1 MGVFISGKDDTRRRH
16 SSCDP
21 ASEVLIRGD
30 GCMDKR
36 KRAFSGESGKFFPL
50 FWKQVSCSGEKVDLE
65 TIQCALDMVRLLTE
79 TEQEL
84 HGMTEPEET
93 AQQVMKRICSFYQ
106 AEFVGMLD
114 VDVEMNSWSPKWWY
128 ADDDRDPALAWIKDM
143 ETGDYAASWKA
154 AFRDNRPVIIT
165 DIRSVE
171 KSHPEEYEMYRRLRV
186 ENVIGVPYY
195 KYSKGFVV
203 VKNPGCYK
211 NQTALLY
218 FLTYVLMAELN
229 EYKLIQAISHGAYKC
244 NIRHPNEV
252 RIHLFGGFT
261 LINFEG
267 IHMAHEFPP
276 DELELLMYLAMNP
289 HKAFPAAVL
298 SALVWPG
305 ADPGNGGK
313 ARRAVSNNRKRGI
326 NLSGH
331 HLIVTTSAGYRLNPE
346 LKISIDLSVFDQLEQ
361 AAAIVNDDAAVQL
374 LENMMDIYTGG
385 IQITNKDLS
394 WLKNAR
400 TVYNDHYVKAVSRL
414 LGIYFMKSN
423 YKELHKKAEKSLA
436 INPANTGAYYWR
448 VRAYRKQNWI
458 ELANEQLNLAREFL
472 LKEEYA
478 GLLYR
483 LEKAEEK
490 EEK

>member
-1 MGVFISGKDDTRRRH
+1 MEIRIRISRKITRNATPDTTPVGYDETCNRKNHSLWVFLISGKDDTRRRH

-21 ASEVLIRGD
+21 A
-30 GCMDKR
+30 
-36 KRAFSGESGKFFPL
+36 F
-50 FWKQVSCSGEKVDLE
+50 
-65 TIQCALDMVRLLTE
+65 T
-79 TEQEL
+79 
-84 HGMTEPEET
+84 
-93 AQQVMKRICSFYQ
+93 
-106 AEFVGMLD
+106 
-114 VDVEMNSWSPKWWY
+114 
-128 ADDDRDPALAWIKDM
+128 WIKDM

-229 EYKLIQAISHGAYKC
+229 EYKLIQAMSHGAYKC

-374 LENMMDIYTGG
+374 LENMMDIYTGW

-394 WLKNAR
+394 WLAGYK
-400 TVYNDHYVKAVSRL
+400 VS
-414 LGIYFMKSN
+414 GSAPCK
-423 YKELHKKAEKSLA
+423 
-436 INPANTGAYYWR
+436 G
-448 VRAYRKQNWI
+448 
-458 ELANEQLNLAREFL
+458 
-472 LKEEYA
+472 LK
-478 GLLYR
+478 
-483 LEKAEEK
+483 
-490 EEK
+490 